1 MRRSAANNAPR
12 RWWLAALLAL
22 AGRGVGQ
29 LYNRQPAKAAVAFLL
44 PPALLFL
51 ANAAPVP
58 ALAQAL
64 LLVCAAALV
73 WAVADAV
80 VIAAFRPHGFAPGRL
95 DTPLGWIAAVAAV
108 HFAEAA
114 LVGGF
119 ALRVATAPE
128 GSMAPAIAS
137 SDRVV
142 VDLTAYAAAA
152 PQRGDIVAF
161 RSPVDDRSR
170 RISRVVGLPGETIE
184 LRDRTLLVDGRP
196 LRENWSMHRDPD
208 VLWPGTPSPRDHYGP
223 VRLPADGYFVLD
235 DDRDVG
241 FDSRYWDRP
250 VRRHQIEGRAGI
262 YAFSRHP
269 RAGVRWQRIGLP
281 VHRDV
286 RLPADGPAAN
296 AAAMGSGPALGA
308 TSAVLL
314 LFAAVAVALGAPLHE
329 VRRSRRRRR
338 AAAAPWTV
346 VPPAPACTSAA
357 VRAAHA
363 PAATTGGSPLAR
375 LGALADLGR
384 PTDARDARRTI
395 DVPLAECLAAISVA
409 QLAPGELRPF
419 VDRLDAIE
427 RDGRVRDVAVRGLL
441 LWRAAAALQ
450 RLARAGDDADGT
462 RAAVAR
468 YHDALAATPVAHAP
482 LRWAAIQNDLGTA
495 LQQLGDQTDDPRR
508 HREAVDAY
516 QRALRQRT
524 CPRAPLDWATTQ
536 NNLGNCLRLLGERDR
551 RSGELAASVD
561 AYRAALTQRTR
572 EADPV
577 GHAMTLNNLGISL
590 RLLGAR
596 SGDPAP
602 VLDALRL
609 HRESFALLERLVPSY
624 AAVPAQNLADDEE
637 LLQQLGMNPAAALAA
652 A

>member
-1 MRRSAANNAPR
+1 MRRSAANAPR

-29 LYNRQPAKAAVAFLL
+29 LYNHQPAKAALAFLL

-58 ALAQAL
+58 AVAQAL
-64 LLVCAAALV
+64 LLACAVAHV
-73 WAVADAV
+73 WSVADAGA
-80 VIAAFRPHGFAPGRL
+80 IAASHRHAFIPHRL
-95 DTPLGWIAAVAAV
+95 DTPLAWFAAVVAV
-108 HFAEAA
+108 RVAEAA
-114 LVGGF
+114 LLGGF

-128 GSMAPAIAS
+128 GSMAPAVAS
-137 SDRVV
+137 GDRVV

-170 RISRVVGLPGETIE
+170 RISRILGLPGETVE
-184 LRDRTLLVDGRP
+184 LRDRRVLVDGRP
-196 LRENWSMHRDPD
+196 LRENWSLHRDPD

-223 VRLPADGYFVLD
+223 LRLPADGYFVLD

-250 VRRHQIEGRAGI
+250 VRRDQIEGRAGI

-269 RAGVRWQRIGLP
+269 RAGVRWHRIGLP

-286 RLPADGPAAN
+286 RLPADGPAAS
-296 AAAMGSGPALGA
+296 AAAMDSGPVLGA
-308 TSAVLL
+308 TGAALL
-314 LFAAVAVALGAPLHE
+314 LLAALGIALGAPLHE
-329 VRRSRRRRR
+329 LRRNRRLRR

-346 VPPAPACTSAA
+346 VAAAPSCTSAA

-363 PAATTGGSPLAR
+363 PATVATDPPLVR

-384 PTDARDARRTI
+384 PTDARDARRAI
-395 DVPLAECLAAISVA
+395 DVPLADCLNVVAVARLAAD
-409 QLAPGELRPF
+409 ELRPF
-419 VDRLDAIE
+419 VDRLDRIE
-427 RDGRVRDVAVRGLL
+427 RDGRVRDLAVRGLL

-450 RLARAGDDADGT
+450 RLARDDDDADGT
-462 RAAVAR
+462 RAAIGR
-468 YHDALAATPVAHAP
+468 YEDALAATPVVHAP

-495 LQQLGDQTDDPRR
+495 LQQLGDQTGDPSR
-508 HREAVDAY
+508 HRQAIEAY
-516 QRALRQRT
+516 RRALTQRT
-524 CPRAPLDWATTQ
+524 CRLAPLDWATTQ
-536 NNLGNCLRLLGERDR
+536 NNLGNCLRLLGERER
-551 RSGELAASVD
+551 GSSELAASVA

-596 SGDPAP
+596 SGDAAP
-602 VLDALRL
+602 ILAARRL
-609 HRESFALLERLVPSY
+609 HHDSFAILERLAPSY
-624 AAVPAQNLADDEE
+624 APVPAQNFADDEE
-637 LLQQLGMNPAAALAA
+637 LLRRLGMDRATALAA